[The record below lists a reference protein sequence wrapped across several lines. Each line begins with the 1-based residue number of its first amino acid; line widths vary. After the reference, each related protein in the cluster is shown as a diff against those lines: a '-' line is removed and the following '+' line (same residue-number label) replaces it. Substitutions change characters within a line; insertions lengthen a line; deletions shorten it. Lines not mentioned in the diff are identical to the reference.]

1 MRRGADQCRNPV
13 RHVDADADRPAKE
26 TARDHVIA
34 APLIGLV
41 DESAA
46 TSLARLPTSDPAGT
60 GVVWVVDAMGRLAGT
75 VPLAGLVLADRNAPL
90 QSLMR
95 PPPPTVLPDTDQE
108 IVATV
113 ACAARTSVVP
123 VADKA
128 GRFLGIVPPLAI
140 IDVLHR
146 EHDEDVRRLVGIT
159 EWAGTATSALTVSPR
174 RRVASR
180 LPWLL
185 VGLCGCFV
193 SAVVMAG
200 FEHRLA
206 ETIAVAFFVP
216 AIVYLADAIGT
227 QTEAVAVRGL
237 SLEHLPLTTI
247 LVGELA
253 TGALLGLLLGALAFP
268 VIASIFGVRLA
279 AAVFLSILAAGALA
293 SVIGLFLPWLLSRVG
308 YDPAYGSGPI
318 ATIVQDVLS
327 LIVYFAAV
335 SLLL

>member
-1 MRRGADQCRNPV
+1 
-13 RHVDADADRPAKE
+13 
-26 TARDHVIA
+26 
-34 APLIGLV
+34 
-41 DESAA
+41 
-46 TSLARLPTSDPAGT
+46 
-60 GVVWVVDAMGRLAGT
+60 
-75 VPLAGLVLADRNAPL
+75 
-90 QSLMR
+90 MR

-108 IVATV
+108 TV
-113 ACAARTSVVP
+113 AAVALAARTSVVP
-123 VADKA
+123 VADTG

-159 EWAGTATSALTVSPR
+159 ERAGAATSALTVSPR
-174 RRVASR
+174 RRAASR

-185 VGLCGCFV
+185 AGLGGCFL

-237 SLEHLPLTTI
+237 SLERLPLKAI

-268 VIASIFGVRLA
+268 AIALLFGVRLA
-279 AAVFLSILAAGALA
+279 AAVGISIFAAGALA
-293 SVIGLFLPWLLSRVG
+293 SVIGLFFPWLLSRYG
-308 YDPAYGSGPI
+308 YDPAFGSGPI

-335 SLLL
+335 SLLM